1 MFNKDVDFKLSSN
14 GHYAVN
20 ILPNDISNF
29 HKTEQIIILEQ
40 CTIEAEKIKTLK
52 KIHWQFGQASPHNI
66 KLLLKN
72 SNLLDQKISTLGNK
86 IYKDCNT
93 CKLYKRPTPEPVVGL
108 SKATTFNHTVAMDS
122 HQLDVNLWYFHI
134 IDEFSCYSNAVIIN
148 TKSSFVIANQ
158 FLKNWIS
165 LFGSTEQIFSDNGG
179 EFVSKH
185 LIDLCENFNV
195 KIRHQQ
201 NRPGRMVY
209 VSDITKF

>member
-1 MFNKDVDFKLSSN
+1 
-14 GHYAVN
+14 
-20 ILPNDISNF
+20 
-29 HKTEQIIILEQ
+29 
-40 CTIEAEKIKTLK
+40 
-52 KIHWQFGQASPHNI
+52 
-66 KLLLKN
+66 
-72 SNLLDQKISTLGNK
+72 
-86 IYKDCNT
+86 
-93 CKLYKRPTPEPVVGL
+93 
-108 SKATTFNHTVAMDS
+108 MDS

-134 IDEFSCYSNAVIIN
+134 IDEFSRYSNAVIIN

-201 NRPGRMVY
+201 NCPGRMVY
-209 VSDITKF
+209 LSDITKF